1 MHVIGQDLG
10 PYAIEAELG
19 AGGMGTVYRATGP
32 EGTVALKVVHPHLL
46 ATPGYFKRFLR
57 EAEVG
62 KRVVHE
68 NVVRTLD
75 VDAIAVA
82 GTQFNFLVMECV
94 EGQTLR
100 ELIAEAG
107 CVPEELCRHIG
118 REVAGALHAIH
129 EAGVV
134 HRDLKPENVL
144 ITADN
149 VVKVMDLGVAQ
160 LADAA
165 LRLSQTGAFLGT
177 ILYAAPEQFEG
188 ADPDPRSDLYSLGLV
203 LYELATGQHPMRA
216 EDFASAMRAR
226 LEDSPRNPAEINP
239 QVSPFLEQVI
249 ATLTAREAADRFG
262 SAAELREVL
271 EQGEESDWWTQQAT
285 LIRERTKRPL
295 RRVRI
300 PRETALY
307 GRDGE
312 LARLEANYERAA
324 AGEGQVLLIEGEA
337 GIGKTRLVDEF
348 AGRLGAAVNYLF
360 GSYPPGGA
368 ATEAGA
374 FSTAYREH
382 FGAAA
387 LAEYLPET
395 PLLAAAF
402 AALLRGEPAPQGEQ
416 PLNKESLQTVFI
428 QATRV
433 LAEERPTILLIDDLH
448 FAPPEGL
455 ALFAAL
461 AMAVPH
467 HRVLLIG
474 TMRRGMPESWTAGLE
489 RLPQTSR
496 LPLARL
502 GPKDLAKLLVDAF
515 RSERLAQELSF
526 KIATKSDGNPFFVFE
541 IIRGLREGQFLTQ
554 REDGKW
560 ITTQVIEKIEI
571 PSSVAELIQA
581 RIASLD
587 EKEREILDVASC
599 CGFDFDATLVAE
611 AIGAER
617 IPAFRRLARI
627 EKQHQLVR
635 AVGRRFAFDHHQ
647 VQEALYAGLPEVLQ
661 EEYHAALGNAL
672 EHRTQHAGDVLQ
684 LCEHFMKGGHPERAK
699 PHLNAALEH
708 LDKGYLHETGLDL
721 LSRALAVPDL
731 LTGGERAAALVRKVR
746 RLSSLGRRDEERAAI
761 DEALPL
767 ADASGDRRL
776 RAKARIAL
784 AANLGNTSQYA
795 AAAEVAREVLDLAR
809 EEGARDLEA
818 LAHEYLGLIG
828 LSQGRPDEALRHNET
843 ALGIHDE
850 IDDPRGKANLLGNQ
864 GQLVEMLGRIDE
876 ARALHEQAR
885 ELASWHGDREGAAMA
900 SGNLGTLA
908 YGAGHL
914 AAAREHYESALAV
927 FTEIGTRRPMTNA
940 LGNLA
945 ELWLLLGNLP
955 RAQDYA
961 ERTLALAEEIE
972 FGTLQAWAILT
983 LGQIAWAER
992 DRDRAEPLVKDA
1004 LERVR
1009 AIGVPEYVANALL
1022 TLAEVAEDDDRKR
1035 VLLEESIA
1043 VAEEGGAGGEAAVA
1057 GAMLAELGG
1066 DAAAVAAALEEQ
1078 ADAMRGEQ
1086 RMRARFLL
1094 WRATGD
1100 RSHLIEAHRL
1110 LTHMHDHAPE
1120 DCRTP
1125 MIENVPL
1132 HRDITRA
1139 WEEQGLP
1146 GSSEDLAHGDLE
1158 AGQ

>member
-1 MHVIGQDLG
+1 
-10 PYAIEAELG
+10 
-19 AGGMGTVYRATGP
+19 
-32 EGTVALKVVHPHLL
+32 
-46 ATPGYFKRFLR
+46 
-57 EAEVG
+57 
-62 KRVVHE
+62 
-68 NVVRTLD
+68 
-75 VDAIAVA
+75 
-82 GTQFNFLVMECV
+82 
-94 EGQTLR
+94 
-100 ELIAEAG
+100 
-107 CVPEELCRHIG
+107 
-118 REVAGALHAIH
+118 
-129 EAGVV
+129 
-134 HRDLKPENVL
+134 
-144 ITADN
+144 
-149 VVKVMDLGVAQ
+149 
-160 LADAA
+160 
-165 LRLSQTGAFLGT
+165 
-177 ILYAAPEQFEG
+177 
-188 ADPDPRSDLYSLGLV
+188 
-203 LYELATGQHPMRA
+203 
-216 EDFASAMRAR
+216 
-226 LEDSPRNPAEINP
+226 
-239 QVSPFLEQVI
+239 
-249 ATLTAREAADRFG
+249 
-262 SAAELREVL
+262 
-271 EQGEESDWWTQQAT
+271 
-285 LIRERTKRPL
+285 
-295 RRVRI
+295 
-300 PRETALY
+300 
-307 GRDGE
+307 
-312 LARLEANYERAA
+312 
-324 AGEGQVLLIEGEA
+324 
-337 GIGKTRLVDEF
+337 
-348 AGRLGAAVNYLF
+348 
-360 GSYPPGGA
+360 
-368 ATEAGA
+368 
-374 FSTAYREH
+374 
-382 FGAAA
+382 
-387 LAEYLPET
+387 
-395 PLLAAAF
+395 
-402 AALLRGEPAPQGEQ
+402 
-416 PLNKESLQTVFI
+416 
-428 QATRV
+428 
-433 LAEERPTILLIDDLH
+433 
-448 FAPPEGL
+448 
-455 ALFAAL
+455 
-461 AMAVPH
+461 
-467 HRVLLIG
+467 
-474 TMRRGMPESWTAGLE
+474 
-489 RLPQTSR
+489 
-496 LPLARL
+496 
-502 GPKDLAKLLVDAF
+502 
-515 RSERLAQELSF
+515 
-526 KIATKSDGNPFFVFE
+526 
-541 IIRGLREGQFLTQ
+541 
-554 REDGKW
+554 
-560 ITTQVIEKIEI
+560 
-571 PSSVAELIQA
+571 ELIQA

-961 ERTLALAEEIE
+961 ERTL
-972 FGTLQAWAILT
+972 
-983 LGQIAWAER
+983 
-992 DRDRAEPLVKDA
+992 VKDA